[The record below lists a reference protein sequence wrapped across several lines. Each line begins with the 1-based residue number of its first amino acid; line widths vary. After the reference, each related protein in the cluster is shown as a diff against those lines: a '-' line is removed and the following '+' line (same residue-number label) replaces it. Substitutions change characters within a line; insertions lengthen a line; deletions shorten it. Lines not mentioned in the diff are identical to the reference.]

1 MKTRNGK
8 KTVLEDI
15 MEEDEEENESE
26 EDILER

>member
-15 MEEDEEENESE
+15 MEEDEDENESE